1 MSEKP
6 PVFTVTD
13 RRKFT
18 MEGELRD
25 EAAAQ
30 EEAAKPEP
38 EAPKREEKPESA
50 ADAAKGPRL
59 VTMPSAPSPK
69 PTEPTPFPAPEA
81 VKAPEQAASKPP
93 ERPEEKPE
101 DQAVPE
107 LSAEDEAAA
116 KSAYQRSSDHIET
129 LLRASNPGAGAPQAV
144 TIEHV
149 IQSIYVG
156 AIVALGAAT
165 EPGQKPQIDLLG
177 ARQSIDM
184 LAVLEDKTKGNLS
197 EKESRLLQNALFE
210 TRMLFLEVT
219 NAIAQQA
226 QRPPQGKK

>member
-18 MEGELRD
+18 LEGELRD
-25 EAAAQ
+25 EATQDEAKAAP
-30 EEAAKPEP
+30 ETAKP
-38 EAPKREEKPESA
+38 EEKPE
-50 ADAAKGPRL
+50 AAKGPKL
-59 VTMPSAPSPK
+59 VTMPSPPA
-69 PTEPTPFPAPEA
+69 EPTPFPAPEA
-81 VKAPEQAASKPP
+81 AKTPEPPAATPEQK
-93 ERPEEKPE
+93 PEEQP
-101 DQAVPE
+101 VPE

-116 KSAYQRSSDHIET
+116 RSAYQRSSDHIET
-129 LLRASNPGAGAPQAV
+129 LLRAANPAAGAPQAV

-149 IQSIYVG
+149 IQSIYLS

-184 LAVLEDKTKGNLS
+184 LAVLEEKTKGNLS
-197 EKESRLLQNALFE
+197 EKEQRLLQNALFE
-210 TRMLFLEVT
+210 VRMLFLEVT

>member
-18 MEGELRD
+18 LEGELRD
-25 EAAAQ
+25 EAATAQ
-30 EEAAKPEP
+30 EEAAKPKP
-38 EAPKREEKPESA
+38 EAAKPEA
-50 ADAAKGPRL
+50 ATDASKGPRL
-59 VTMPSAPSPK
+59 VTMPTPPAPA
-69 PTEPTPFPAPEA
+69 EPTPFPTPEA
-81 VKAPEQAASKPP
+81 AKAPEKAPAPARAKP
-93 ERPEEKPE
+93 EKPE
-101 DQAVPE
+101 EQPVPE

-116 KSAYQRSSDHIET
+116 RSAYQRSSDHIET
-129 LLRASNPGAGAPQAV
+129 LLRAANPAAGAPQAV

-149 IQSIYVG
+149 IQSIYLS

-184 LAVLEDKTKGNLS
+184 LGVLEEKTKGNLS
-197 EKESRLLQNALFE
+197 EKEQRLLQNALFE
-210 TRMLFLEVT
+210 VRMLFLEVT

>member
-18 MEGELRD
+18 LEGELRD
-25 EAAAQ
+25 EATQDEAKAAP
-30 EEAAKPEP
+30 ETAKP
-38 EAPKREEKPESA
+38 EEKPE
-50 ADAAKGPRL
+50 AAKGPKL
-59 VTMPSAPSPK
+59 VTMPSPPA
-69 PTEPTPFPAPEA
+69 EPTPFPAPEA
-81 VKAPEQAASKPP
+81 AKTPEPPAATPEQK
-93 ERPEEKPE
+93 PEEQP
-101 DQAVPE
+101 VPE

-116 KSAYQRSSDHIET
+116 RSAYQRSSDHIET
-129 LLRASNPGAGAPQAV
+129 LLRAANPAAGAPQAV

-149 IQSIYVG
+149 IQSIYLS

-177 ARQSIDM
+177 ARQSVDM
-184 LAVLEDKTKGNLS
+184 LGVLEEKTKGNLS
-197 EKESRLLQNALFE
+197 EKEQRLLQNALFE
-210 TRMLFLEVT
+210 VRMLFLEVT

>member
-18 MEGELRD
+18 LEGELRD
-25 EAAAQ
+25 EATAQ
-30 EEAAKPEP
+30 QEAAKTGPDTAKP
-38 EAPKREEKPESA
+38 EEKPE
-50 ADAAKGPRL
+50 AAKGPRL
-59 VTMPSAPSPK
+59 VTMPPPPAPA
-69 PTEPTPFPAPEA
+69 EPTPFPAPEA
-81 VKAPEQAASKPP
+81 AKSPEPAPAK
-93 ERPEEKPE
+93 PEEKPE
-101 DQAVPE
+101 EQPVPE
-107 LSAEDEAAA
+107 LSAEDESAAR
-116 KSAYQRSSDHIET
+116 SAYQRSSDHIET
-129 LLRASNPGAGAPQAV
+129 LLRAANPAAGAPQAV

-149 IQSIYVG
+149 IQSIYLS

-184 LAVLEDKTKGNLS
+184 LGVLEEKTKGNLS
-197 EKESRLLQNALFE
+197 EKEQRLLQNALFE
-210 TRMLFLEVT
+210 VRMLFLEVT

>member
-18 MEGELRD
+18 LEGELRD
-25 EAAAQ
+25 EATQDEAKAAP
-30 EEAAKPEP
+30 ETAKP
-38 EAPKREEKPESA
+38 EEKPE
-50 ADAAKGPRL
+50 AAKGPKL
-59 VTMPSAPSPK
+59 VTMPSPPA
-69 PTEPTPFPAPEA
+69 EPTPFPAPEA
-81 VKAPEQAASKPP
+81 AKTPEPPAATPEQ
-93 ERPEEKPE
+93 EPEEQP
-101 DQAVPE
+101 VPE

-116 KSAYQRSSDHIET
+116 RSAYQRSSDHIET
-129 LLRASNPGAGAPQAV
+129 LLRAANPAAGAPQAV

-149 IQSIYVG
+149 IQSIYLS

-177 ARQSIDM
+177 ARQSVDM
-184 LAVLEDKTKGNLS
+184 LGVLEEKTKGNLS
-197 EKESRLLQNALFE
+197 EKEQRLLQNALFE
-210 TRMLFLEVT
+210 VRMLFLEVT

>member
-1 MSEKP
+1 MPEKP

-18 MEGELRD
+18 TEGELRD
-25 EAAAQ
+25 PEQAADKQ
-30 EEAAKPEP
+30 EEATKPEPAAKPEHAT
-38 EAPKREEKPESA
+38 E
-50 ADAAKGPRL
+50 AAKGPRL
-59 VTMPSAPSPK
+59 VTMPSAPAPK
-69 PTEPTPFPAPEA
+69 TAEPMPFPAPEA
-81 VKAPEQAASKPP
+81 AEAPEKHP
-93 ERPEEKPE
+93 EKAEEKAGE
-101 DQAVPE
+101 EAVPE
-107 LSAEDEAAA
+107 VNAEDEAAA
-116 KSAYQRSSDHIET
+116 RSAYQRSSEHIET
-129 LLRASNPGAGAPQAV
+129 LLRAANPAAGAPQAV

-184 LAVLEDKTKGNLS
+184 LGVLEEKTKGNLS

-210 TRMLFLEVT
+210 VRMLFLEVT

-226 QRPPQGKK
+226 QRPPQGKQ